1 MNPPTYPARPMNG
14 GSLEKARQ
22 KIHPDAWIY
31 EPKINGWRVLI
42 DVNNKLMWS
51 RYNQPSSVEHKYAA
65 VLDRLASVFTSGA
78 QIWLDGEI
86 LGQRASCV
94 GRGSL
99 VVFDIIASSAS
110 PPLTV
115 WSWDD
120 RRILLDRTIGAP
132 RRKLGLA
139 LEAQGE
145 LWDINALPKQ
155 DTIYL
160 LPRVGDEEAES
171 FYEELKEANARL
183 GVELYEGVVAKRVD
197 KTYPIQLR
205 SPAQETTDWIKHRWK
220 Y

>member
-42 DVNNKLMWS
+42 DVRNKLMWS
-51 RYNQPSSVEHKYAA
+51 RYNQPSSVEAKYAS
-65 VLDRLASVFTSGA
+65 VLDRLTSVFAGDAPT
-78 QIWLDGEI
+78 WLDGEI

-99 VVFDIIASSAS
+99 VVFDVVW
-110 PPLTV
+110 PLMTK
-115 WSWDD
+115 WHEEWNTWRE
-120 RRILLDRTIGAP
+120 RRRFLDVVMSDVS
-132 RRKLGLA
+132 
-139 LEAQGE
+139 E

-155 DTIYL
+155 DTIYR
-160 LPRVGDEEAES
+160 LPHVGDVEAEG
-171 FYEELKEANARL
+171 FYEELKAANARL
-183 GVELYEGVVAKRVD
+183 GVELHEGVVAKRVD
-197 KTYPIQLR
+197 KAYPIQLR